1 MNKSWCNIRVPMS
14 DENLISDTVNYCFVS
29 NGVVIANFHV
39 REEFRTA
46 GYVDVMAPRWEDIV
60 NALESSPIII
70 KTETPIAMNWL
81 WDGATFTPPVE

>member
-1 MNKSWCNIRVPMS
+1 MNKSWCNIHIPTS
-14 DENLISDTVNYCFVS
+14 DENLIPDTVNYCFVS

-39 REEFRTA
+39 REEFRMA

-60 NALESSPIII
+60 EAFESSPMII
-70 KTETPIAMNWL
+70 KTEAPVKMNWL